1 MTPDGIATWTAP
13 NGRTHTT
20 HPHAI
25 HDDAA

>member
-1 MTPDGIATWTAP
+1 MTPDGICTWRAP
-13 NGRTHTT
+13 NGRSHTT